1 MQIIGSP
8 YSHLLKPMRIATN
21 KQQQEKHIYE
31 NHLKPMR
38 IAAIITHKTACAAI
52 SMGFKG
58 FHLFLVVFAWVFKWY
73 PLKPMQIIGSPYSHL
88 LKPMRIATNRQL
100 ESNLLMKIT

>member
-1 MQIIGSP
+1 
-8 YSHLLKPMRIATN
+8 
-21 KQQQEKHIYE
+21 
-31 NHLKPMR
+31 MR
-38 IAAIITHKTACAAI
+38 IAAIITHKQAFAAI

-88 LKPMRIATNRQL
+88 LKPMRIATNKQL
-100 ESNLLMKIT
+100 KDKQSMKIA

>member
-21 KQQQEKHIYE
+21 KQQQEKQIDG
-31 NHLKPMR
+31 NHLTPMR
-38 IAAIITHKTACAAI
+38 IAAIITHKQACAAI

-58 FHLFLVVFAWVFKWY
+58 FHLFLVAFVWVFKWY
-73 PLKPMQIIGSPYSHL
+73 PLKP
-88 LKPMRIATNRQL
+88 T
-100 ESNLLMKIT
+100 